1 MECKKKRFINRQLF
15 ELETYMRDSAHISS
29 KPDTGHDR
37 REEKQSCQ
45 FHDSMS
51 ARRVDV
57 RVLDSPLDRADEPS
71 LVCLDKPAA
80 KFAVSQQNN
89 KK

>member
-29 KPDTGHDR
+29 KPDTDH
-37 REEKQSCQ
+37 EKQSCQ